1 MTSSLGSQGGPK
13 RTRVALFGV
22 TGYTGLELIEIL
34 LRHPR
39 VALTYF
45 ASRRE
50 GEPRVS
56 DIFPRLRG
64 RCDARTAPEDLDAV
78 AQAADVVLL
87 ALPHVVSK
95 TWVPGLLKRG
105 LTVIDLSADYRLRD
119 PAVYARCYG
128 EPHGDEENLAQAVY
142 GLPELFGDELRGA
155 RLVAVPGCYPTAAV
169 LAVAPLVSWQA
180 ERAGAPGLLGEVTVD
195 AKTGVSGGGR
205 NPTLGFHF
213 PECNESV
220 KPYNV
225 GVHRHQPEMEQV
237 LSDVAGRPVAVDF
250 VPHLV
255 PMDRGILSTAYV
267 YLGGEV
273 SQDAVRARYEEFYAG
288 QPFVRLRPPG
298 EYPATKDVSF
308 TNFCDISVKVLW
320 SREGK
325 TKVACISAIDNLIK
339 GAAGQAVECLN
350 LVLGFPRTAALL

>member
-1 MTSSLGSQGGPK
+1 MTSPKESQAEPK

-34 LRHPR
+34 LRHPH

-45 ASRRE
+45 ASRR
-50 GEPRVS
+50 GEQPVVS

-64 RCDARTAPEDLDAV
+64 RCDARTAPEDLNAV
-78 AQAADVVLL
+78 AEAADLALL
-87 ALPHVVSK
+87 ALPHAVSK
-95 TWVPGLLKRG
+95 AWVPGLLERG
-105 LTVIDLSADYRLRD
+105 LTVIDLSADYRLKD
-119 PAVYARCYG
+119 PAVYARYYG
-128 EPHGDEENLAQAVY
+128 EPHGDEENLAKAVY
-142 GLPELFGDELRGA
+142 GLPELYGDELRGA

-169 LAVAPLVSWQA
+169 LAVAPLVSWA
-180 ERAGAPGLLGEVTVD
+180 TERAGAPGVIGEVTVD

-205 NPTLGFHF
+205 TPTLGFHF
-213 PECNESV
+213 PEANESV
-220 KPYNV
+220 KPYHV

-267 YLGGEV
+267 YLEGEV
-273 SQDAVRARYEEFYAG
+273 SQVAVQARYEEFYAG
-288 QPFVRLRPPG
+288 QPFVRLRPAG

-320 SREGK
+320 NREGK

-350 LVLGFPRTAALL
+350 LALGFPRTAGLL